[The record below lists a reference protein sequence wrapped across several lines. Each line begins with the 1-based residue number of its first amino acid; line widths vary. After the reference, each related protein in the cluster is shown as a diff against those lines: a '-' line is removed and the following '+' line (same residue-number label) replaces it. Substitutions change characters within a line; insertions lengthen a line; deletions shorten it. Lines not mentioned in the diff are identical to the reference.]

1 MKDAIR
7 QITVGVTVAATIFVN
22 ILAVTLPLNGQN
34 TADISNRYPVYFT
47 PAGYVFSIWG
57 LIYIGLVAYALFQ
70 ARPSQADNPMQ
81 RKIGYLVAA
90 SGVAN
95 VVWLFLWHYN
105 HILWTILPMAALL
118 GLLIAIYLQ
127 LGTGRTKAPALETW
141 AQRIPFSIYLGW
153 ITVAAVANATIAVY
167 ILQPNL
173 LGINPRDWML
183 IILAVVLV
191 ISALMSL
198 RHRDIAHALVLVWAL
213 IGIAIRQA
221 PLSAESVVIASLA
234 TGALI
239 LIFLGYS
246 IWRERMR
253 SAA

>member
-57 LIYIGLVAYALFQ
+57 LIYIGLIAYALFQ
-70 ARPSQADNPMQ
+70 ARPSQADNPVQ

-127 LGTGRTKAPALETW
+127 LGIGRTKAPALETW
-141 AQRIPFSIYLGW
+141 AMRVPFSVYLGW
-153 ITVAAVANATIAVY
+153 ISVASIANASIFFD
-167 ILQPNL
+167 Q
-173 LGINPRDWML
+173 LGWNPHGGAERNWML
-183 IILAVVLV
+183 VILAVVV
-191 ISALMSL
+191 AVSALMSL
-198 RHRDIAHALVLVWAL
+198 SRRDVAYSLVLVWAL
-213 IGIAIRQA
+213 VGIAVKQA
-221 PLSAESVVIASLA
+221 PLSAESIVA
-234 TGALI
+234 GALVAAMLI
-239 LIFLGYS
+239 LIVLGVS
-246 IWRERMR
+246 IWRVRKT
-253 SAA
+253 AIA